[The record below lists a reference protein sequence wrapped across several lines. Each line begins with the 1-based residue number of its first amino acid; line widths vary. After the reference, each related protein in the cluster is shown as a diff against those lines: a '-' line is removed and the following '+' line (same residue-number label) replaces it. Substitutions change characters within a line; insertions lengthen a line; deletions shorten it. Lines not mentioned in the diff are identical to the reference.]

1 MVDKFRWKIENMK
14 QDVVY
19 TRDTPFIEYLVD
31 LRRIGFCGESSKLY
45 EEAYR
50 KHPELTLSEII
61 KQYPPKQG
69 WCKRMLMVYDG
80 KLDEDIRNLYM
91 DLVKDDVMN
100 YRLWKK
106 LVNITDQE
114 REMLHAKFRGK
125 LPNIERKL

>member
-1 MVDKFRWKIENMK
+1 MVDRFRWKIENMK

-69 WCKRMLMVYDG
+69 WAKSMLTVYDG
-80 KLDEDIRNLYM
+80 KLDEDIRKLYM